1 MGDGV
6 LAGDGVAVCEAH
18 GYVVSE
24 VGVYCGENGSVA
36 GNGTYAR
43 EEIDGRFEGAG
54 EQASARNVNLR
65 RFQ

>member
-24 VGVYCGENGSVA
+24 VGVYCGENGGVA
-36 GNGTYAR
+36 GDRTYAG
-43 EEIDGRFEGAG
+43 EEVDGRFEGAG
-54 EQASARNVNLR
+54 EQASARNVNYR